1 MILISF
7 VLLLAV
13 GTLHIY
19 WAFGGK
25 WGSTVAIPTIAN
37 SSSPTFRPDRIAT
50 LLVAVVV
57 ILDACLLGMQGDLLP
72 LALPAKLVRW
82 GCILSAIVFALRC
95 IGDFKYVGLF
105 KTNRASRFARYDYF
119 LFTPL
124 CLWLCWT
131 FFYAL

>member
-13 GTLHIY
+13 GILHIY

-25 WGSTVAIPTIAN
+25 WGSTVAIPTTAN
-37 SSSPTFRPDRIAT
+37 SSRPTFRPGIIGT

-57 ILDACLLGMQGDLLP
+57 ILDACLLGIQGDLLP
-72 LALPAKLVRW
+72 LALPSKLVRW
-82 GCILSAIVFALRC
+82 GCILSAIVFGLRC

-105 KTNRASRFARYDYF
+105 KTNRTSRFARYDYF
-119 LFTPL
+119 LFSPL
-124 CLWLCWT
+124 CLWLSWT